1 MLRKYFCGYFIFRL
15 MLYLRWKERWATDGL
30 QSVGSVVEVTQAEE
44 MPLFTWMLVEVNED
58 RVKTVTSDL
67 LYQNRS

>member
-1 MLRKYFCGYFIFRL
+1 
-15 MLYLRWKERWATDGL
+15 MLYLRWKERWSTDGL

-44 MPLFTWMLVEVNED
+44 MPLFTWMLVEVDED

-67 LYQNRS
+67 IYQSRS

>member
-1 MLRKYFCGYFIFRL
+1 
-15 MLYLRWKERWATDGL
+15 MLYLHWKERWASDGL
-30 QSVGSVVEVTQAEE
+30 QSVGSVVGVTQAEE

>member
-1 MLRKYFCGYFIFRL
+1 M
-15 MLYLRWKERWATDGL
+15 MYLRWKERWATDGL
-30 QSVGSVVEVTQAEE
+30 QSVGSVVEVTQAQE
-44 MPLFTWMLVEVNED
+44 MPLFTWMLVEVDED